1 MLARAIY
8 NTGIRLYRAGVGL
21 AAMGGKKK
29 ASLWL
34 KGRQHW
40 RSRMKQAGIGQH
52 RLIWVHA
59 ASLGEFEQGRPVL
72 EALRRQYPAYKIL
85 LTFFSPSGYEVRKDY
100 PGADYVCYLPLDT
113 RRNARDFMD
122 IARPHLAIFI
132 KYEFWYHFLTELY
145 TRKIPVLLVSG
156 IFRESQSFFKGYGGM
171 FRRLLQQLTHVF
183 VQNESS
189 LRLLQGIGIQ
199 TASVSGDT
207 RFDRV
212 AALLTEQAS
221 LPLAAQF
228 AGNSRLLVAGS
239 TWPEDEQLLA
249 SWWKQTRREGLK
261 LVLAPHEIQESH
273 IRQIQGLFPEAV
285 TWSALKTGAT
295 ASDVLIIDNVGM
307 LTTLYRY
314 AHIAYVGGG
323 FGKDGIH
330 NVLEPA
336 VYSKPVIIGPEYS
349 KYFEAVELV
358 SQKGALVVSG
368 LSNLEDYMKRLLQE
382 PAFYAETAAIAG
394 NYVQANKGATGKI
407 LEYIQEKRFLSKE

>member
-1 MLARAIY
+1 MLARTIY

-34 KGRQHW
+34 NGRQHW
-40 RSRMKQAGIGQH
+40 RSRMQQAGIGQH
-52 RLIWVHA
+52 PLIWVHA

-72 EALRRQYPAYKIL
+72 EELRRQYPAYKIL

-113 RRNARDFMD
+113 HRNARDFID
-122 IARPHLAIFI
+122 IAQPALAVFI

-156 IFRESQSFFKGYGGM
+156 IFREGQVFFKGYGGM
-171 FRRLLQQLTHVF
+171 FRRLLQQLTHIF
-183 VQNESS
+183 VQNEAS

-199 TASVSGDT
+199 TASISGDT

-212 AALLTEQAS
+212 AALLTEHTS
-221 LPLAAQF
+221 LPLIEQF
-228 AGNSRLLVAGS
+228 AGNDHLLVAGS

-249 SWWKQTRREGLK
+249 SWWQQADRQGMK
-261 LVLAPHEIQESH
+261 LVIAPHEIHESH
-273 IRQIQGLFPEAV
+273 IRQVQALFPTAV
-285 TWSALKTGAT
+285 TYSAVKAGAAPT
-295 ASDVLIIDNVGM
+295 DVLIIDNIGM

-330 NVLEPA
+330 NLLEPA
-336 VYSKPVIIGPEYS
+336 VYSKPVLIGPEYS

-358 SQKGALVVSG
+358 ALKGALTVSG
-368 LSNLEDYMKRLLQE
+368 LTNLDDYMKRLLNE
-382 PAFYAETAAIAG
+382 PVFYGKTASIAG
-394 NYVQANKGATGKI
+394 NYVMDNKGATGKI
-407 LEYIQEKRFLSKE
+407 LQYIQEKRFLSRE

>member
-8 NTGIRLYRAGVGL
+8 DTGIRLYRAGVGL

-34 KGRQHW
+34 DGRQHW
-40 RSRMKQAGIGQH
+40 RSRMEQAGMGRH
-52 RLIWVHA
+52 PLIWVHA

-72 EALRRQYPAYKIL
+72 EALRRQYPGYKIL

-100 PGADYVCYLPLDT
+100 PGADYIYYLPLDT
-113 RRNARDFMD
+113 RRNARDFIS
-122 IARPHLAIFI
+122 IARPALALFI

-156 IFRESQSFFKGYGGM
+156 IFRENQLFFKGYGGM
-171 FRRLLQQLTHVF
+171 FRRLLQQLTHIF

-189 LRLLQGIGIQ
+189 MRLLQGIGIR
-199 TASVSGDT
+199 TASISGDT

-212 AALLTEQAS
+212 AALLTEQAA
-221 LPLAAQF
+221 LPLVAQL
-228 AGNSRLLVAGS
+228 AGNSHLLVAGS

-249 SWWKQTRREGLK
+249 SWWRQTTRPGMK
-261 LVLAPHEIQESH
+261 MIIAPHEIHESH
-273 IRQIQGLFPEAV
+273 IRQVQALFPEAV
-285 TWSALKTGAT
+285 TYSALKAGAPP
-295 ASDVLIIDNVGM
+295 ADVLIIDNIGM

-314 AHIAYVGGG
+314 AYVAYVGGG

-330 NVLEPA
+330 NLLEPA

-358 SQKGALVVSG
+358 ALKGALVVSG
-368 LSNLEDYMKRLLQE
+368 LTNLEDYMQRLLNE
-382 PAFYAETAAIAG
+382 PAFYEETASIAG
-394 NYVQANKGATGKI
+394 NYVKDNKGATEKI
-407 LEYIQEKRFLSKE
+407 LQYIQENRFLNRE